1 MHKLS
6 KAFKAADVNNS
17 NSITVSDAVGIVNI
31 ALGVDNEQAT
41 ARGEES
47 VNYLT
52 LNGTELSLMNTT
64 EFVGFQM
71 DVTLAE
77 GATFNGVNLTSRAA
91 NLQVAYNRLSGNT
104 YRIIAFSADN
114 AAIEG
119 NEGALFSLNITGNN
133 NISFSRIEF
142 ADAAAQAYELGFG
155 EATGIN
161 GVNAG
166 VANAEYYT
174 VGGVKSNKA
183 QKGMNVVRTADGK
196 VKKVFVK

>member
-1 MHKLS
+1 MMEKKQSIAYLRH
-6 KAFKAADVNNS
+6 AARAYRLQMS
-17 NSITVSDAVGIVNI
+17 VNI
-31 ALGVDNEQAT
+31 ALGVEIEQAT
-41 ARGEES
+41 ARGENEA

-104 YRIIAFSADN
+104 YRIIAFSAAN

-119 NEGALFSLNITGNN
+119 NEGALFSLNIIGDN
-133 NISFSRIEF
+133 NISINHVEF
-142 ADAAAQAYELGFG
+142 ADAAAQAYELGFS
-155 EATGIN
+155 EVTGIN
-161 GVNAG
+161 GVNTG

-183 QKGMNVVRTADGK
+183 QKGMNVVRTANGK